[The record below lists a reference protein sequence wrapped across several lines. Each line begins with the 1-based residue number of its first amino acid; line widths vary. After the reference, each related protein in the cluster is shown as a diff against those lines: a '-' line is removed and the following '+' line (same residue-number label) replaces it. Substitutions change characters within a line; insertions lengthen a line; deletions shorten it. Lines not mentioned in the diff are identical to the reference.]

1 MKEKIGYFIDE
12 SSIFYQDFFP
22 FLEAK
27 DKQIDVVYDEQLPDR
42 VLDLQNIGRY
52 LDSYALMCFF
62 GLMQNLKNTS
72 SIETKGMFDFTQLE
86 KTFGKYDQFYFLTQ
100 NDALLRRIPK
110 TLLKKAGFFAAKIQ
124 GDKLMKFE
132 LNDEEQK
139 TFKLAYY
146 LDKDPYMSPI
156 KDSNIQVVFSP
167 KIGFLSL
174 DRRNFLS
181 GGEGNLYRS
190 TNGWMVKIYNEKH
203 QTYPNLKKL
212 QKMLTLDVFDD
223 RIVWPKDIVY
233 FQGKFV
239 GYVMKTIEG
248 ASPVSDIFN
257 LGINKFPN
265 KRPYYRVSAL
275 LNILQAIDYLHQKN
289 ILVGDLKDD
298 NILIRSHEEIYIVD
312 AGSFQVE
319 DYASNVL
326 TRGWVDTN
334 LNKKFDAKKNLR
346 KMEDEYYPINRLAFE
361 FLTAKNPHFNPN
373 NTELDLENTESF
385 YFPLNPKENGPPVF
399 SYWAAYS
406 QRIRDMLY
414 YYFIDPD
421 NRKISYLEELIAE
434 LSKEKIRMSQYK

>member
-1 MKEKIGYFIDE
+1 MKQKIGYFLDE
-12 SSIFYQDFFP
+12 STIFYQEFFP

-27 DKQIDVVYDEQLPDR
+27 EKQIDVLYDQQLSER

-52 LDSYALMCFF
+52 LDSYALICFLGF
-62 GLMQNLKNTS
+62 TSGSKNTS
-72 SIETKGMFDFTQLE
+72 TIMTKGLFDFSILE
-86 KTFGKYDQFYFLTQ
+86 KKVSDYDQFYFVTQ
-100 NDALLRRIPK
+100 NDSLLRRIPK
-110 TLLKKAGFFAAKIQ
+110 NLLKQKGFFAAKIQ
-124 GDKLMKFE
+124 GNQLVTFE
-132 LNDEEQK
+132 LNNEDQK

-146 LDKDPYMSPI
+146 LDKDPYMNPI
-156 KDSNIQVVFSP
+156 KDAVIQVAYSS
-167 KIGFLSL
+167 KIGYLPL
-174 DRRNFLS
+174 DRRDFLS

-190 TNGWMVKIYNEKH
+190 HNGWMVKIYNEKH

-212 QKMLTLDVFDD
+212 QKMLELDVFDD

-233 FQGKFV
+233 YQGKFV
-239 GYVMKTIEG
+239 GYVMKTIEH
-248 ASPVSDIFN
+248 ASPLSETFN
-257 LGINKFPN
+257 SGMLQFPN
-265 KRPYYRVSAL
+265 KPYYRVTAL

-298 NILIRSHEEIYIVD
+298 NILLRNHEEIFIVD

-361 FLTAKNPHFNPN
+361 LLTTKNPHFNPN
-373 NTELDLENTESF
+373 DTELDLENTESF
-385 YFPLNPKENGPPVF
+385 YFPLTPKPPIQKILLF
-399 SYWAAYS
+399 WAAYS

-414 YYFIDPD
+414 YYFNDPD
-421 NRKISYLEELIAE
+421 NRKITYLDEWITE
-434 LSKEKIRMSQYK
+434 LSKEKIRLSQYK

>member
-1 MKEKIGYFIDE
+1 
-12 SSIFYQDFFP
+12 
-22 FLEAK
+22 
-27 DKQIDVVYDEQLPDR
+27 
-42 VLDLQNIGRY
+42 
-52 LDSYALMCFF
+52 
-62 GLMQNLKNTS
+62 
-72 SIETKGMFDFTQLE
+72 
-86 KTFGKYDQFYFLTQ
+86 
-100 NDALLRRIPK
+100 
-110 TLLKKAGFFAAKIQ
+110 
-124 GDKLMKFE
+124 
-132 LNDEEQK
+132 
-139 TFKLAYY
+139 
-146 LDKDPYMSPI
+146 
-156 KDSNIQVVFSP
+156 
-167 KIGFLSL
+167 
-174 DRRNFLS
+174 
-181 GGEGNLYRS
+181 
-190 TNGWMVKIYNEKH
+190 MVKIYNEKH

-223 RIVWPKDIVY
+223 RIVWPKDIIY